1 MVKVKVKYFSLLRDY
16 TGKVEEEIELGD
28 NPKLRDLLDKV
39 SEKYPEL
46 KLLSDDGIPAIPLV
60 NGKYVNLDHELKEG
74 DEVALMP
81 PASGG

>member
-16 TGKVEEEIELGD
+16 TGKVEEEVELED
-28 NPKLRDLLDKV
+28 KPRLKDLLDKIA
-39 SEKYPEL
+39 EKYPDL
-46 KLLSDDGIPAIPLV
+46 KLLSDDSVPAIALV
-60 NGKYVNLDHELKEG
+60 NGKYVDENHELKDG

>member
-16 TGKVEEEIELGD
+16 TGKVEEEIELGEK
-28 NPKLRDLLDKV
+28 PKLKDLLDKV
-39 SEKYPEL
+39 SEKYPDP
-46 KLLSDDGIPAIPLV
+46 KLLSDDGIPAVPLV
-60 NGKYVNLDHELKEG
+60 NGKYVSFDYELNEG

>member
-16 TGKVEEEIELGD
+16 TGKVEEEIELGEK
-28 NPKLRDLLDKV
+28 PKLKDLLDKV
-39 SEKYPEL
+39 SEKYPDL
-46 KLLSDDGIPAIPLV
+46 KLLSDDGIPAVPLV
-60 NGKYVNLDHELKEG
+60 NGKYVSFDYELNEG